1 WRTRHLQHPDR
12 RLSVPLFRR
21 GDPRSSGG
29 QAARG
34 QLCEIL
40 LGGRFSAGDDRPVDA
55 DLLRRGAQTDQAHL
69 YRRFRVLSARL
80 QDRAVPGG
88 GPPMTYTIAVR
99 DEAVY
104 GGLVVPRVTPSFKT
118 SNSELIEFLKD
129 RLRDREAGEL
139 PTRERPLYTV
149 YVPDPAGSHNALV
162 CCAYA
167 AP

>member
-1 WRTRHLQHPDR
+1 
-12 RLSVPLFRR
+12 
-21 GDPRSSGG
+21 
-29 QAARG
+29 
-34 QLCEIL
+34 
-40 LGGRFSAGDDRPVDA
+40 
-55 DLLRRGAQTDQAHL
+55 
-69 YRRFRVLSARL
+69 
-80 QDRAVPGG
+80 
-88 GPPMTYTIAVR
+88 MTYTIAVR

-167 AP
+167 APERVPVGDLLVRVPKGVYARFEPNGDYHDPVEDVWAQVDDATASAEITRAYREEIEVWRGPGDVELFISILV